1 MTQFHARFSSFA
13 RFGSRALRL
22 ASVAAAGLALADA
35 AAAQTFRSET
45 LGWQARTEIKI
56 EASSPEIVRL
66 LAGIMEIRSDVQLG
80 LLAKQD
86 GRPAAHIN
94 DARTIVWPEHREAL
108 MAAGMVDLDPLL
120 QKLDAATDKAAIVAA
135 HTEIEGA
142 LMKGRAALNP
152 SSADVLLSLHAV
164 AEEVATQTINPS
176 GPTDA
181 HDYQDAWAR
190 IMAARG
196 ELDLLMHDSDPAI
209 AKYAG
214 EAAMAFDEV
223 IISLPDPGQGGPVE
237 VDPAL
242 FNGLVSR
249 LEGIDQE
256 A

>member
-1 MTQFHARFSSFA
+1 MTEFNARFSSIS
-13 RFGSRALRL
+13 RIGSRASRMVM
-22 ASVAAAGLALADA
+22 VAAVALGAGSAVS
-35 AAAQTFRSET
+35 AQAFRSET
-45 LGWQARTEIKI
+45 LGWEAQTEIKI
-56 EASSPEIVRL
+56 EASSPETVRL
-66 LAGIMEIRSDVQLG
+66 LAGLMEIRSDLQLG

-86 GRPAAHIN
+86 GHPAAHIN
-94 DARTIVWPEHREAL
+94 DARTIVWPEYREAL

-120 QKLDAATDKAAIVAA
+120 QKLDAATDKAEIVAA
-135 HTEIEGA
+135 YTEIEGA

-152 SSADVLLSLHAV
+152 TSADVLLSLRFV

-223 IISLPDPGQGGPVE
+223 IISLPDPGRGGPVE

-242 FNGLVSR
+242 FKGLVSR
-249 LEGIDQE
+249 LEGLDQE